1 MTTIADMVKIQCLQ
15 DILDKQSLFAGKYIS
30 YNDGLW
36 YLDENENDYYLRPR
50 LFNCLDENIRL
61 FNFRFASSG
70 GKRHYY
76 IEENISLVF
85 DHYKEFLFNLIA
97 VAKGKTFKS
106 LTDVCDYFVNN
117 NYSCITS
124 TVRFPLGIQGRYED
138 VKALIIRGRGIEHRK
153 AIFLPYYGFS
163 GNITQKDKI
172 YKNLIRIFVLL
183 YRPDLNYPFNFNG
196 NAKTLKQVIEL
207 LYKAICEGMANGK

>member
-30 YNDGLW
+30 YDDGLW
-36 YLDENENDYYLRPR
+36 YLDENENDYHLSPR

-76 IEENISLVF
+76 IEENMPLVF

-97 VAKGKTFKS
+97 VAKGKTFKT
-106 LTDVCDYFVNN
+106 LTEACNCFIDN
-117 NYSCITS
+117 NYSCTTGLI
-124 TVRFPLGIQGRYED
+124 RFPLGIQGRYDD

-153 AIFLPYYGFS
+153 AVFLPYYGFAA
-163 GNITQKDKI
+163 NVTQKDKI
-172 YKNLIRIFVLL
+172 FKNLVRIFILL
-183 YRPDLNYPFNFNG
+183 YRPDLNYPYTFEG
-196 NAKTLKQVIEL
+196 NKRTMAEIMDN
-207 LYKAICEGMANGK
+207 LYQAIYEGMANGK